1 MMRST
6 VVAVILLLFAFGQG
20 PAMAASME
28 WDTRITCRVDE
39 TRALI
44 YQNQYRGDK
53 KAVKIESYFSDWIF
67 NDDNYSKD
75 STIEF
80 DWTAWTPD
88 GPSLKITADDTHHHS
103 IRLLSRTKDSL
114 IAVSSSSDSMTAVGW
129 LFSLNFRHETVIAT
143 QVQTN
148 IGGSKGKVVIYSC
161 DFNNKFRQIKTTE
174 PKDSLG

>member
-6 VVAVILLLFAFGQG
+6 VFAATLLLFAFGQG

-28 WDTRITCRVDE
+28 WDMRITCRVDE
-39 TRALI
+39 TRALTN
-44 YQNQYRGDK
+44 QNQYQGDK

-67 NDDNYSKD
+67 NDDNYPKD

-88 GPSLKITADDTHHHS
+88 GPSLKITDSDTVHNS
-103 IRLLSRTKDSL
+103 IRLMSRTKDSL
-114 IAVSSSSDSMTAVGW
+114 IAVTSASDPLTAESW
-129 LFSLNFRHETVIAT
+129 LFTLNFRHEAVIAT
-143 QVQTN
+143 QIQTN
-148 IGGSKGKVVIYSC
+148 IGGMKGKVLVYTC
-161 DFNNKFRQIKTTE
+161 DFNNKNHQIKSPE